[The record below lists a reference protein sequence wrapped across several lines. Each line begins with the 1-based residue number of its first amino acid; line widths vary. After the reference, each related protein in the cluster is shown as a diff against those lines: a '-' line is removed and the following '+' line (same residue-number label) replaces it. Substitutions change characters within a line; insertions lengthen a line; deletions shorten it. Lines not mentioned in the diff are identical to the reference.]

1 MKRLWN
7 KIGSGVK
14 NANHLKMSIEE
25 VAKIEKGET
34 KVGICSLQKQ
44 NNFFRS
50 FRQNT
55 LRRRFAKSHLVEN
68 MNKMNI
74 TSTDPVE
81 RWTSTKD
88 LPTRESEFL
97 HRNDP
102 MWEYGFYEPPVE
114 RIPKDKLMFREA
126 LEYLRCR
133 QELLS
138 ETSSEPQRKQ
148 AAQLMSDHVVTA
160 RVNSETLDDIY
171 EYFRPF
177 ERKDKQKVTSS
188 TKVLKKLFELQVV
201 NRHALAELQDHLQG
215 HSDERK
221 ILDEAQDVGKKLRQI
236 SDNAKFLDEYQ
247 RVSSYE
253 KLEDQEKEKV
263 REAIAQLRQEEHER
277 LNKRL
282 GQIGEMEKSAQE
294 AMKKAVEEKKHK

>member
-1 MKRLWN
+1 MKRLW
-7 KIGSGVK
+7 KKVGSGVK
-14 NANHLKMSIEE
+14 NANYLKKSVEE

-34 KVGICSLQKQ
+34 KVVPPKYPTEKIREVSDEVKKELSTK
-44 NNFFRS
+44 NE
-50 FRQNT
+50 
-55 LRRRFAKSHLVEN
+55 HLVTN

-102 MWEYGFYEPPVE
+102 MWEYGFYEPAVE
-114 RIPKDKLMFREA
+114 RIPKDKMMFREA

-138 ETSSEPQRKQ
+138 ETSSSEQKKQ
-148 AAQLMSDHVVTA
+148 AAQLLSNHALTS
-160 RVNSETLDDIY
+160 RVNGETLDDIY

-177 ERKDKQKVTSS
+177 ERKDKQKV
-188 TKVLKKLFELQVV
+188 V
-201 NRHALAELQDHLQG
+201 NRHALAALQDHLQG

-221 ILDEAQDVGKKLRQI
+221 ILDEAQDVGKKIRQI
-236 SDNAKFLDEYQ
+236 SNNAKFLDEYQ
-247 RVSSYE
+247 R
-253 KLEDQEKEKV
+253 LEDEEKEKV
-263 REAIAQLRQEEHER
+263 REAIAQLRQEEHDR

-282 GQIGEMEKSAQE
+282 GQIGEMEKSAKE
-294 AMKKAVEEKKHK
+294 AMKKVVEEKKEK

>member
-1 MKRLWN
+1 MNLLESAAGPQNMKRLWN

-14 NANHLKMSIEE
+14 NANHLKKSIEE
-25 VAKIEKGET
+25 VSKIEKGET
-34 KVGICSLQKQ
+34 KVVPPKYPTEKIRKVSENVKKELETK
-44 NNFFRS
+44 NE
-50 FRQNT
+50 
-55 LRRRFAKSHLVEN
+55 HLVEN

-177 ERKDKQKVTSS
+177 ERKDKQKV
-188 TKVLKKLFELQVV
+188 V

-247 RVSSYE
+247 R
-253 KLEDQEKEKV
+253 LEDQEKEKV

-277 LNKRL
+277 LNTRL

-294 AMKKAVEEKKHK
+294 ALKKAVEEKKHK

>member
-1 MKRLWN
+1 MKRLW
-7 KIGSGVK
+7 KKVGSGVK
-14 NANHLKMSIEE
+14 NANYLKKSVEE

-34 KVGICSLQKQ
+34 KVTYIQLTTQIFNSQVVPPKYPTEKIREVSEEVKKELATK
-44 NNFFRS
+44 NE
-50 FRQNT
+50 
-55 LRRRFAKSHLVEN
+55 HLVEN
-68 MNKMNI
+68 MNKMSI

-88 LPTRESEFL
+88 LPTRESEFF

-102 MWEYGFYEPPVE
+102 MWEYGFYEPAVE

-138 ETSSEPQRKQ
+138 DTSSEPQKKQ
-148 AAQLMSDHVVTA
+148 AAQLMSDHIVTT
-160 RVNSETLDDIY
+160 RVNAEKLDDIY

-177 ERKDKQKVTSS
+177 ERKDKQK
-188 TKVLKKLFELQVV
+188 VV

-221 ILDEAQDVGKKLRQI
+221 ILDEAQDVGKRIRQI

-247 RVSSYE
+247 R
-253 KLEDQEKEKV
+253 LEEEEKV
-263 REAIAQLRQEEHER
+263 KVRDAIAQLRQEEYDR

-282 GQIGEMEKSAQE
+282 GQIGEMEKSANE
-294 AMKKAVEEKKHK
+294 AMKKAVEEKAPK